1 MDLTVFLHCQLL
13 QNEHV
18 TAAVINKG
26 SFIFDQYFDSQII
39 TRIRD
44 RFVPSIDRQ
53 LVLWLVSFVTCLSF
67 SQSVSQL
74 SVYQGIQSSA
84 SQFSCQSVGQSVIS
98 QSSVSQSVIS
108 QLSVGRSVVSQS
120 VGWSIESRSVVRWLV
135 SCQSVSFQLVG

>member
-13 QNEHV
+13 QSEHV

-53 LVLWLVSFVTCLSF
+53 LVLWLVSVTCLSVSQSAVSLSGHSVI
-67 SQSVSQL
+67 SQSV
-74 SVYQGIQSSA
+74 
-84 SQFSCQSVGQSVIS
+84 

-120 VGWSIESRSVVRWLV
+120 VGWSVESRSVVRWSV